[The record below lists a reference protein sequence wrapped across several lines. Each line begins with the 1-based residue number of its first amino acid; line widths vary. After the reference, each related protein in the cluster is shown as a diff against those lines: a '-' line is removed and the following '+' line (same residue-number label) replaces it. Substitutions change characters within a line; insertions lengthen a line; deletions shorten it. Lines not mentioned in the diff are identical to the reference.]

1 MRKFSPSHHI
11 RKTVRSSQPQFHPSH
26 DRYKWWVLAN
36 IMIGTFMAV
45 FDSNIVN
52 VGLPKMIASFGVG
65 VDKIEWIVTAYM
77 LALALPTAGWRAD

>member
-1 MRKFSPSHHI
+1 
-11 RKTVRSSQPQFHPSH
+11 
-26 DRYKWWVLAN
+26 
-36 IMIGTFMAV
+36 MIGTFMAV
-45 FDSNIVN
+45 LDSNIVN